1 MVYYLIMSADN
12 DCFGLLTLFMLHHDG
27 VTQGQEFEELQYLR
41 ILLRTD
47 TGNEEMVFELELLF
61 GVFIPTEI
69 HRLSKN

>member
-1 MVYYLIMSADN
+1 MSADN
-12 DCFGLLTLFMLHHDG
+12 DRFGLLTPFMLHHDG

-47 TGNEEMVFELELLF
+47 TGNEEMVFELERLF